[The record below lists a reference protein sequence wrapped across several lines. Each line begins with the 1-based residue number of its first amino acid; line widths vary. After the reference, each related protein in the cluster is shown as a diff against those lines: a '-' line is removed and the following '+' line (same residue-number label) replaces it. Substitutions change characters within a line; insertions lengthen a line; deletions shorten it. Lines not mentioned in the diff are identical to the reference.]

1 MDVTKGFRFMYA
13 CLGQTL
19 YVDEMQHQ
27 KKAPICI
34 SGYQACYV
42 REKVTNAT
50 SYGSFSIFKRNENVA
65 ASAVAKN
72 MREVGKQMK
81 ERIGDIFHPSRRP
94 PK

>member
-1 MDVTKGFRFMYA
+1 MDNNQQV
-13 CLGQTL
+13 LL
-19 YVDEMQHQ
+19 QHNQ
-27 KKAPICI
+27 LFNL
-34 SGYQACYV
+34 QACYV